1 MEVRV
6 WLVRLKQRYHKYVVC
21 STSTVQLLQGS
32 EIPRLVS
39 LNSDIWS
46 VTVSKPW
53 ALNALESLVHSQHK
67 WLLFSSTLYF
77 AWLLVAGTWIYM
89 SLVHGIYSAL
99 LKSDKLLGNS
109 YNDYA
114 SKFLNENIIWL
125 VDSVNSVIF
134 TQISAGISGKTTKS
148 EGCGCYWQFSVIH
161 IPLQ

>member
-21 STSTVQLLQGS
+21 STFTVQSLQGS
-32 EIPRLVS
+32 EIPGLVS
-39 LNSDIWS
+39 LNSYVWS

-53 ALNALESLVHSQHK
+53 VLNAHECLLHSRHR

-77 AWLLVAGTWIYM
+77 AWLLVAGTWIYV

-125 VDSVNSVIF
+125 AYSVNSVSF

>member
-21 STSTVQLLQGS
+21 STFTVQSLQGS
-32 EIPRLVS
+32 EIPGLVS